1 MGRENIL
8 KKKFKCS
15 CIIVNCCNI
24 QSGKQLA
31 PPIIK
36 LRQDRPL
43 RHAHQKSL
51 DQASS
56 QQEPKCPTAVG
67 PINQSQSGK

>member
-15 CIIVNCCNI
+15 CTIVNCCNN

-31 PPIIK
+31 PSIK
-36 LRQDRPL
+36 LRQG
-43 RHAHQKSL
+43 QT
-51 DQASS
+51 S
-56 QQEPKCPTAVG
+56 QTCAPEVWDEQVLSRNPNA
-67 PINQSQSGK
+67 QQQ

>member
-15 CIIVNCCNI
+15 CTIVNCCNN

-31 PPIIK
+31 PSIK
-36 LRQDRPL
+36 LRQDRPR
-43 RHAHQKSL
+43 RHVHQKS
-51 DQASS
+51 
-56 QQEPKCPTAVG
+56 G
-67 PINQSQSGK
+67 PSRFSAGTQMPNSNRPEK